1 MPNDDDQDDHDSAP
15 APDNTTRVTTI
26 RSTRTADER
35 RHCSFVRGSTKVVL
49 SNKATATAT
58 ANANKTDILEKES
71 TSKSNKATSPTTT
84 RTTTRCYHYHYYS
97 ITLNHHGSKMEIWV

>member
-58 ANANKTDILEKES
+58 ANANASSEENLVYEYRHTNV
-71 TSKSNKATSPTTT
+71 KS
-84 RTTTRCYHYHYYS
+84 YHAQ
-97 ITLNHHGSKMEIWV
+97 